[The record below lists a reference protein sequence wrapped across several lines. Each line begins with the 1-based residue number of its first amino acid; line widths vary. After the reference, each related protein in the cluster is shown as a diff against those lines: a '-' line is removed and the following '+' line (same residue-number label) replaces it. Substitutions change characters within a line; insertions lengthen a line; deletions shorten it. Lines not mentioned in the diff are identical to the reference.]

1 MGASETKK
9 KTMVY
14 HLSVYLT
21 TRKKNNKFL
30 KSQRNSKEKLFVAG
44 SPFPTQPEGRDDFK
58 KTDFSGIII
67 GLLSQSLLCKS
78 Q

>member
-1 MGASETKK
+1 M

-21 TRKKNNKFL
+21 ARKKKK
-30 KSQRNSKEKLFVAG
+30 KSQRNLKERL

-58 KTDFSGIII
+58 KTGFGIVI
-67 GLLSQSLLCKS
+67 GLSQSLLCNSKLMRC
-78 Q
+78 